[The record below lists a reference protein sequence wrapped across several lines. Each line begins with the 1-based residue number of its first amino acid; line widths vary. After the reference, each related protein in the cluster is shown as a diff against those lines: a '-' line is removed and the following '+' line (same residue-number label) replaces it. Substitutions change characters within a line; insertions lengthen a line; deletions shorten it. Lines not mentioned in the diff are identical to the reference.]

1 MDGSIGQ
8 PAETDPNYLPG
19 RGNKMM
25 LSRII
30 NAVSKEISDGILYT
44 RTRHDTWNELRA
56 RFCQSDYPRVFQ
68 LKQ

>member
-1 MDGSIGQ
+1 
-8 PAETDPNYLPG
+8 
-19 RGNKMM
+19 M

-44 RTRHDTWNELRA
+44 RTTHDTWNELRA
-56 RFCQSDYPRVFQ
+56 RFYQSGYPRVFQ